1 MNDEVEYGMSKHVS
15 DARIISL
22 LVEPHRNSL
31 GRISSKRRAGVDYL
45 IRVMI
50 NGKYYVGELELSE

>member
-1 MNDEVEYGMSKHVS
+1 MSDDVEYGMSKYVN

-22 LVEPHRNSL
+22 LVDPL
-31 GRISSKRRAGVDYL
+31 RAGVDYR
-45 IRVMI
+45 IRVMV